1 MWFER
6 ASAVLGLA
14 REVSWGWVCPVHCGS
29 SVFLPFAAGSAI
41 GFLLGFLS
49 SLALLFVVWNY
60 HLRPCT
66 PDIHIPSRPR
76 ADNPNLVHRVSRLA
90 RYLDEQPGVH

>member
-1 MWFER
+1 M
-6 ASAVLGLA
+6 LGLA

-41 GFLLGFLS
+41 GFLFGFLS

-60 HLRPCT
+60 HLRSCPS
-66 PDIHIPSRPR
+66 DIPFQSPSR
-76 ADNPNLVHRVSRLA
+76 AGNPNLVHRVNRLA